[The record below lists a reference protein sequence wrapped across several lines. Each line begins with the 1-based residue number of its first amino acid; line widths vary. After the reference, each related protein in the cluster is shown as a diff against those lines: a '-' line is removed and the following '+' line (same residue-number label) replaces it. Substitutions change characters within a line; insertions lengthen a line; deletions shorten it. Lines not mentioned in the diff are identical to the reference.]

1 MAYEYEK
8 EHREVYASMVSQ
20 WKHLFTMFVEAIDRD
35 DLENSAK
42 YRATLEEVFVNTADT
57 ARDLFLRL
65 MEAEQKLKEMEQSP
79 VAG

>member
-42 YRATLEEVFVNTADT
+42 YRATLEEVFVNTSQDACN
-57 ARDLFLRL
+57 LFLKVK
-65 MEAEQKLKEMEQSP
+65 EAEQKLRDLEQSA